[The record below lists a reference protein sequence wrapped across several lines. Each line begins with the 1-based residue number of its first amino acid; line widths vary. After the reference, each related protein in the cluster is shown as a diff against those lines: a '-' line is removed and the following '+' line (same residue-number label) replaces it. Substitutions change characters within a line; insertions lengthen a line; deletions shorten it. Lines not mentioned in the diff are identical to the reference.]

1 MSKELH
7 TQLKNLKNHP
17 YAGAVDKA
25 WLTESKKVLSM
36 QISNTV
42 SASVTKDVQIRNKVR
57 GFLSWYVFG
66 GRPLAITM
74 RVTAAALAILFVP
87 FTTWVTSV
95 NAALLSIPGEP
106 LYNFKIAS
114 ERVQLSLAGDKQ
126 TEIKLRTEF
135 AARRADEI
143 VRLANANHDDAKPH
157 IEKTVQRLSDE
168 IKNVQTGLQNLPTE
182 TIASEVVNVAR
193 NIDTKTEEIAKVL
206 NKATDIAINVPQIHE
221 VRALVDSVSVQAV
234 ETMVKTQKE
243 SSEGI
248 VSQKEIKLTIE
259 EKLKTAEV
267 QLDAAVFTVI
277 NSTKE
282 IGAPERKEE
291 IKKIEEQVK
300 SAMDAVEKAT
310 EEVRVEKFEEA
321 LNKIKEVQVLVNETE
336 KIATTVQQTTET
348 PKVTTTTAP
357 IIKEGTSA
365 TTTNRTPTVEVIP
378 QVKVQSEVDTVTNE
392 SIERLIQQEDRTK
405 EFLSQESPQASTEV
419 IQ

>member
-7 TQLKNLKNHP
+7 AQLKNLKNHP
-17 YAGAVDKA
+17 FAGAVDKA
-25 WLTESKKVLSM
+25 WLNESKKVLSM
-36 QISNTV
+36 QITNTL
-42 SASVTKDVQIRNKVR
+42 ASSVRKDEVIKNRVR

-66 GRPLAITM
+66 GRPYAITM
-74 RVTAAALAILFVP
+74 RVTAAALALLLVP

-106 LYNFKIAS
+106 LYNLKVAS
-114 ERVQLSLAGDKQ
+114 ERMQLTLAGDKQ

-143 VRLANANHDDAKPH
+143 VRLANTKTEIAKSH

-168 IKNVQTGLQNLPTE
+168 IKSVKSGLESLPHE
-182 TIASEVVNVAR
+182 TVATDVVNVAR

-206 NKATDIAINVPQIHE
+206 NKATDIAIDVPQIHE

-234 ETMVKTQKE
+234 ETMVKTQKGTTE
-243 SSEGI
+243 DI
-248 VSQKEIKLTIE
+248 VSQKEIKQTIE

-267 QLDAAVFTVI
+267 QLDAAVSSVI

-282 IGAPERKEE
+282 VGAPEHKEE
-291 IKKIEEQVK
+291 IKKITEQVK
-300 SAMDAVEKAT
+300 SAKDAVVQAN
-310 EEVRVEKFEEA
+310 EEVKVEKFTEA
-321 LNKIKEVQVLVNETE
+321 LNKIKEVQVLVNQTE

-348 PKVTTTTAP
+348 PKVSTTTIP
-357 IIKEGTSA
+357 VIKVG
-365 TTTNRTPTVEVIP
+365 TTTIEKIPELDVTPK
-378 QVKVQSEVDTVTNE
+378 VKVQSDIDTVTNE
-392 SIERLIQQEDRTK
+392 SIERLIEQEDRTK
-405 EFLSQESPQASTEV
+405 EVLLQEKANVTTEE

>member
-25 WLTESKKVLSM
+25 WLSESKKVLAM

-74 RVTAAALAILFVP
+74 RVSAAALAILFIP

-114 ERVQLSLAGDKQ
+114 EKVQLTLAGDKQ

-168 IKNVQTGLQNLPTE
+168 IKNVQTGLENLPTE

-206 NKATDIAINVPQIHE
+206 NKATDIAIEVPQIHE

-234 ETMVKTQKE
+234 QTMVKTQKE
-243 SSEGI
+243 SSEGM

-259 EKLKTAEV
+259 EKIKTAEV
-267 QLDAAVFTVI
+267 QLEAAVSTVI

-300 SAMDAVEKAT
+300 EAKDAVEQAN
-310 EEVRVEKFEEA
+310 EEVKVEKFEEA
-321 LNKIKEVQVLVNETE
+321 LNKIKEVQVLVNATE

-348 PKVTTTTAP
+348 PKATTSTTP
-357 IIKEGTSA
+357 IIKEGTA
-365 TTTNRTPTVEVIP
+365 TTTPSKTTTSDVIP

-405 EFLSQESPQASTEV
+405 EFLLQESAQALTEV